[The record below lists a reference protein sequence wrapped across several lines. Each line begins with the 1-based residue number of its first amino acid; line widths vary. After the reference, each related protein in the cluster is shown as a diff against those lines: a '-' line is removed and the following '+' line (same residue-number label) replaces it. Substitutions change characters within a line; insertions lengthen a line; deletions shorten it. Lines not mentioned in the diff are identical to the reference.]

1 MRARWRQQ
9 RPWRRGVAAAA
20 GLYLVSFLAPL
31 LHFALIPH
39 TLDPHSGRPVG
50 LTGHRSAAAAADPA
64 AGAERLRAVAGAHHR
79 HGHCCFADHLNGH
92 SALQAPLS
100 GAPHRL
106 ARDPAPRGADT
117 GPLHIHD
124 ALGLAPK
131 HSPPAPHG

>member
-1 MRARWRQQ
+1 MRVGYGQQ
-9 RPWRRGVAAAA
+9 RRWQRGVAAAA

-39 TLDPHSGRPVG
+39 TLDPHSGRPMG
-50 LTGHRSAAAAADPA
+50 LTAQQPA
-64 AGAERLRAVAGAHHR
+64 AGADRLRAVADAHDR

-106 ARDPAPRGADT
+106 ARDPAPRGGAA

-131 HSPPAPHG
+131 HSPPAHRS